1 MADNHANDDDDDD
14 NDANDNAAPSHLDMT
29 VLEDEESDDANESSD
44 EFNFNDVMVCK
55 KNLAGTFDQH
65 AAHHPK
71 AQSIVAQH
79 VARFEQTIAGAGVP
93 AVSTAAAKPAQ
104 KLSVSLRIRPP
115 YSAANT
121 AGNPAIS
128 TVELHN
134 STTIRTIPPV
144 DSQTA
149 KSARGQ
155 SGGIKEFEFASIFGP
170 THSQQDVYQQLAA
183 PMVQTLI
190 QEEHP
195 SSLLFTYGITNA
207 GKTHTILGNLADPTQ
222 WGILPRAMQDL
233 CRVDGGHVKMSFLE
247 IYNEQLLDLLS
258 EEPPTTTL
266 AMKKS
271 LKISGN
277 SVVTGLTKHDVPNVQ
292 AGLELVQRAKKQ
304 RHTSSNHLNA
314 HSSRSHSIC
323 QLELQISTISTTA
336 TADPVAASAAA
347 SINDDTPT
355 TTKTFWIVDLAGSE
369 RSKRTGMM
377 HSQRQ
382 REATLINASL
392 MKLMRCLVPEGDIV
406 PFRESK
412 LTHFFMHHL
421 QNGGHTSMIVNINPA
436 PADFDE
442 TQHVLSYAVAAK
454 VVDMIQVDANKKSN
468 AAATHGLD
476 GRLLHPFKRPASDM
490 VDSKRDHRSKIS
502 KLVSKFSPKK
512 AFQRM
517 NPANNKRKMEDQ
529 DSTKSGRA
537 KVETQHS
544 ENTATTNRP
553 NVENNPEKQIQW
565 LKTQLSIAQAETQV
579 LKSEKENLEEE
590 LQEVES
596 QVRME
601 AAEEMQAQL
610 QAMRDEYN
618 AMYAVRKTTTQPTPS
633 LSTKKAQMDKAQEI
647 MDGLVE
653 KVEECEEEMKRMR
666 EEHVEALANQ
676 TEEHESVVTTL
687 TSELEHLKREHL
699 IAMTALTKAKD
710 DEEEAWKERIEEM
723 QEDGNKM
730 EDAWKERLQ
739 ELELELERVKDD
751 KAQQE
756 RMWKER
762 VRAVESEL
770 RRVEQDKSDLVERYE
785 RIIREDCDEE
795 ENLLPP
801 IEVVGS
807 SKTHKPRG
815 RISKVAGD
823 GIVVSRLPF
832 GELANNT
839 EVLLLPKKPA
849 ALMENGVYKRPS
861 GRAPAGRDWD
871 ERKGAW
877 RLSMCG

>member
-1 MADNHANDDDDDD
+1 MADNNANG
-14 NDANDNAAPSHLDMT
+14 NEAAALNHLDVT
-29 VLEDEESDDANESSD
+29 VVEDDESDDANESSD

-55 KNLAGTFDQH
+55 KNLAGAFDQH
-65 AAHHPK
+65 ATHHHAK
-71 AQSIVAQH
+71 APSIVAQH
-79 VARFEQTIAGAGVP
+79 VARFEQAVAGIVVP
-93 AVSTAAAKPAQ
+93 PVSTTTGAAKPSQ

-121 AGNPAIS
+121 SASGNSTIS
-128 TVELHN
+128 TVELQN

-144 DSQTA
+144 NSQTA

-207 GKTHTILGNLADPTQ
+207 GKTHTILGNLADANQ

-233 CRVDGGHVKMSFLE
+233 CQVDGGQVKMSFLE
-247 IYNEQLLDLLS
+247 IYNEQLLDLLA
-258 EEPPTTTL
+258 EETSTTTM
-266 AMKKS
+266 AVKKS

-323 QLELQISTISTTA
+323 QLELQISTMSTNA
-336 TADPVAASAAA
+336 TADP
-347 SINDDTPT
+347 IDNDTPT

-369 RSKRTGMM
+369 RSKRTGMV

-421 QNGGHTSMIVNINPA
+421 QSGGHTSMIVNINPA

-454 VVDMIQVDANKKSN
+454 VVDMIQFDVNKKSN

-476 GRLLHPFKRPASDM
+476 GRLLHPSKRPASDM
-490 VDSKRDHRSKIS
+490 VASKRDHRSKIS
-502 KLVSKFSPKK
+502 QLASKFSPKK

-517 NPANNKRKMEDQ
+517 NPANKKRKMNDE
-529 DSTKSGRA
+529 DSTNAG
-537 KVETQHS
+537 KVKTQHS
-544 ENTATTNRP
+544 EGTTTMNLP
-553 NVENNPEKQIQW
+553 NFENNAEKQIKW

-596 QVRME
+596 QVRLE

-610 QAMRDEYN
+610 QVMRDEYN
-618 AMYAVRKTTTQPTPS
+618 AMHAVRKTTTQPTPS

-676 TEEHESVVTTL
+676 TEEHESVMTTL

-699 IAMTALTKAKD
+699 ISMTSFTKAKEH
-710 DEEEAWKERIEEM
+710 EEQAWQERIEEM
-723 QEDGNKM
+723 EEERNKM
-730 EDAWKERLQ
+730 EEAWKERLQ
-739 ELELELERVKDD
+739 ELELELEHLKDD
-751 KAQQE
+751 KAQHE
-756 RMWKER
+756 RMWRER
-762 VRAVESEL
+762 VEAAESEL
-770 RRVEQDKSDLVERYE
+770 RRVEQHKSDLAERNE
-785 RIIREDCDEE
+785 HLIRERCPEE
-795 ENLLPP
+795 ENSLPL
-801 IEVVGS
+801 IIKGEVGS
-807 SKTHKPRG
+807 SKSQKPGG
-815 RISKVAGD
+815 RITQMAGD
-823 GIVVSRLPF
+823 SFVVSRLPF
-832 GELANNT
+832 GDLANNA
-839 EVLLLPKKPA
+839 EDLLLPKKPA